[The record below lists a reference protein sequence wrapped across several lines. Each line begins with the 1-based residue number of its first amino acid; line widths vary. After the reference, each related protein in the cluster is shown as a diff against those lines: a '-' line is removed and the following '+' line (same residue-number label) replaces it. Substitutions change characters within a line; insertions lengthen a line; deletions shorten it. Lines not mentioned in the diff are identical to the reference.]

1 MTTAP
6 EQTRAQPDQEDAAF
20 YEEAASD
27 LVSPSSYLTVPCVHC
42 GERIRKLTRRGDAWI
57 HDDGQEVCGQRS

>member
-20 YEEAASD
+20 YAEAASD

-42 GERIRKLTRRGDAWI
+42 GERIRKFPRRGDAWF
-57 HDDGQEVCGQRS
+57 HDDGEEVCEHRS

>member
-20 YEEAASD
+20 YEEAAPD
-27 LVSPSSYLTVPCVHC
+27 LASPSSYLTVPCMHC
-42 GERIRKLTRRGDAWI
+42 GERIRRLGGPGRSGFWF
-57 HDDGQEVCGQRS
+57 HDGGEEACWQ

>member
-6 EQTRAQPDQEDAAF
+6 EQTRAQPDSEDAAF
-20 YEEAASD
+20 YAEAASD

-42 GERIRKLTRRGDAWI
+42 GERIRQLAGRGNVWF
-57 HDDGQEVCGQRS
+57 HDGGAEVCEHRS